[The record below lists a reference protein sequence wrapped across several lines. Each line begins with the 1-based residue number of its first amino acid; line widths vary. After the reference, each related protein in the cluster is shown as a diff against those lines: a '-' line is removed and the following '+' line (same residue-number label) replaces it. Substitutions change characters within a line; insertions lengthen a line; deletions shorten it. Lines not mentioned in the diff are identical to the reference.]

1 MRRWM
6 RRRSTSSW
14 VSPGP
19 RVPMRAAAAR
29 RRLLGERRALAPEA
43 GQPVAEQGQ
52 LDLGLALLAVG
63 VLGEDVEDHRGAV
76 DGGAAEQLLE
86 VALLGRA

>member
-1 MRRWM
+1 MRRSR

-19 RVPMRAAAAR
+19 RRVPMPPGLLADSALPRA
-29 RRLLGERRALAPEA
+29 PQA
-43 GQPVAEQGQ
+43 GQPVAQLGQ
-52 LDLGLALLAVG
+52 LDLGLALLGVG

-76 DGGAAEQLLE
+76 DGGAAEDLLE